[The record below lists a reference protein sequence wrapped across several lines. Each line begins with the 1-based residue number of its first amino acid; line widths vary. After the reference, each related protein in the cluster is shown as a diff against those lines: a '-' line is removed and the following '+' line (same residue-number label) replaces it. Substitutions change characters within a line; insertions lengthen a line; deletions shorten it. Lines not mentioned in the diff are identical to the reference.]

1 MTNQDVKEIVRL
13 EGRATLAE
21 RASSGDR
28 WHAAHLISAQLAR
41 KTYRQLS
48 QEIVSAGGKG
58 SIGHLERMAK
68 CWKLVGRVQYETHK
82 EDWARYPNFTTV
94 YQSDEVRGTAE
105 ESSGSQGSGGR
116 DEEDQSAHGLTM
128 AAANAI
134 AKLARNRVYWPLLTE
149 DDVNTLKNAR
159 DELDVLISRVR
170 R

>member
-1 MTNQDVKEIVRL
+1 MSMTNQDVKEIVRL

-105 ESSGSQGSGGR
+105 ESSGSPAHIGMASGL
-116 DEEDQSAHGLTM
+116 SPPKM
-128 AAANAI
+128 ACRLLRKADSPAKTIITVLGNAPD
-134 AKLARNRVYWPLLTE
+134 LP
-149 DDVNTLKNAR
+149 
-159 DELDVLISRVR
+159 S
-170 R
+170 